1 MLVNVE
7 GTRRLMRYLI
17 DRGCRKFVMAS
28 SIAAVGFQSRR
39 FRPLQ
44 LPIPDTHPCLDR
56 DGYGLSKYLMEE
68 VTAYYQRQVEEI
80 DVINLRLSSV
90 CLDKRMPQ
98 RMKAGPLGEWALGG
112 LTVMARSD
120 AVRAFS
126 AAAEALPRTGVR
138 TMNAAGPKAWAAAP
152 VAECLRGGWGR
163 FGNHQH
169 GRGRRPT
176 SRRPGHPGLR
186 RRRLPGG
193 CWRGHRRVPALR
205 VPEPHA
211 GRRGPGGRTA
221 PRGRKRGDGLRDHH
235 PGTRPLHPL
244 LRRGW
249 SPGRWNGGPAARRVV
264 RKTATARP
272 KGRADRRSDAR
283 DQATISKSRCNTTV
297 MTRPYTMV
305 SWCLSSTFLL
315 MALS

>member
-1 MLVNVE
+1 MSAILITGASGFIGQGLAPHLAGRHEVVCMSRGDPGLELPWVRGDFGSPEDLRQLDGHSIDVVVHLAAVTGGCLERDGMLVNVE

-138 TMNAAGPKAWAAAP
+138 TMNAAGPKAWAADP
-152 VAECLRGGWGR
+152 VAEILRGWWGEEVDLSYFER
-163 FGNHQH
+163 
-169 GRGRRPT
+169 
-176 SRRPGHPGLR
+176 
-186 RRRLPGG
+186 
-193 CWRGHRRVPALR
+193 
-205 VPEPHA
+205 E
-211 GRRGPGGRTA
+211 
-221 PRGRKRGDGLRDHH
+221 
-235 PGTRPLHPL
+235 
-244 LRRGW
+244 
-249 SPGRWNGGPAARRVV
+249 
-264 RKTATARP
+264 
-272 KGRADRRSDAR
+272 DRRHESVFDVGLIERELGFVA
-283 DQATISKSRCNTTV
+283 AIL
-297 MTRPYTMV
+297 P
-305 SWCLSSTFLL
+305 
-315 MALS
+315 

>member
-1 MLVNVE
+1 MSAILITGASGFIGQGLAPHLAGRHEVVCMSRGNPGLELPWVHGDFGSPEDLRQLDGHSIDVVVHLAAVTGGCLERDGMLVNVE

-56 DGYGLSKYLMEE
+56 DGYGLSNYLMEE

-90 CLDKRMPQ
+90 CPDKHMPQ
-98 RMKAGPLGEWALGG
+98 PMKAGPLGEWALGG

-138 TMNAAGPKAWAAAP
+138 TMNAAGPKAWAADP
-152 VAECLRGGWGR
+152 VAEILRGWWGEEVDLSYFER
-163 FGNHQH
+163 
-169 GRGRRPT
+169 
-176 SRRPGHPGLR
+176 
-186 RRRLPGG
+186 
-193 CWRGHRRVPALR
+193 
-205 VPEPHA
+205 E
-211 GRRGPGGRTA
+211 
-221 PRGRKRGDGLRDHH
+221 
-235 PGTRPLHPL
+235 
-244 LRRGW
+244 
-249 SPGRWNGGPAARRVV
+249 
-264 RKTATARP
+264 
-272 KGRADRRSDAR
+272 DRRHESVFDVGLIERELGFVA
-283 DQATISKSRCNTTV
+283 AIL
-297 MTRPYTMV
+297 P
-305 SWCLSSTFLL
+305 
-315 MALS
+315 

>member
-1 MLVNVE
+1 MSAILITGASGFIGQGLAPHLAGRHEVVCMSRGNPGLELPWVHGDFGSPEDLRQLDGHSIDVVVHLAAVTGGCLERDGMLVNVE

-28 SIAAVGFQSRR
+28 SIAAVGFQGRR

-90 CLDKRMPQ
+90 CPDNHMPQ
-98 RMKAGPLGEWALGG
+98 PMKAGPLGEWALGG

-138 TMNAAGPKAWAAAP
+138 TMNAAGPKAWAADP
-152 VAECLRGGWGR
+152 VAEILRGWWGEEVDLSYFER
-163 FGNHQH
+163 
-169 GRGRRPT
+169 
-176 SRRPGHPGLR
+176 
-186 RRRLPGG
+186 
-193 CWRGHRRVPALR
+193 
-205 VPEPHA
+205 E
-211 GRRGPGGRTA
+211 
-221 PRGRKRGDGLRDHH
+221 
-235 PGTRPLHPL
+235 
-244 LRRGW
+244 
-249 SPGRWNGGPAARRVV
+249 
-264 RKTATARP
+264 
-272 KGRADRRSDAR
+272 DRRHESVFDVGLIERELGFVA
-283 DQATISKSRCNTTV
+283 AIL
-297 MTRPYTMV
+297 P
-305 SWCLSSTFLL
+305 
-315 MALS
+315 

>member
-1 MLVNVE
+1 LSAILITGASGFIGQGLAPHLAGRHEVVCMSRGNPGLELPWVHGDFGSPEDLRQLDGHSIDVVVHLAAVTGGCLERDGMLVNVE

-28 SIAAVGFQSRR
+28 SIAAVGFQGRR

-90 CLDKRMPQ
+90 CPDNHMPQ
-98 RMKAGPLGEWALGG
+98 PMKAGPLGEWALGG

-138 TMNAAGPKAWAAAP
+138 TMNAAGPKAWAADP
-152 VAECLRGGWGR
+152 VAEILRGWWGEEVDLSYFER
-163 FGNHQH
+163 
-169 GRGRRPT
+169 
-176 SRRPGHPGLR
+176 
-186 RRRLPGG
+186 
-193 CWRGHRRVPALR
+193 
-205 VPEPHA
+205 E
-211 GRRGPGGRTA
+211 
-221 PRGRKRGDGLRDHH
+221 
-235 PGTRPLHPL
+235 
-244 LRRGW
+244 
-249 SPGRWNGGPAARRVV
+249 
-264 RKTATARP
+264 
-272 KGRADRRSDAR
+272 DRRHESVFDVGLIERELGFVA
-283 DQATISKSRCNTTV
+283 AIL
-297 MTRPYTMV
+297 P
-305 SWCLSSTFLL
+305 
-315 MALS
+315 

>member
-1 MLVNVE
+1 MITGASGFIGQGLAPHLAGRHEVVCMSRGNPGLELPWVHGDFGSPEDLRQLDGHSIDVVVHLAAVTGGCLERDGMLVNVE

-28 SIAAVGFQSRR
+28 SIAAVGFQGRR

-90 CLDKRMPQ
+90 CPDKRMPQ
-98 RMKAGPLGEWALGG
+98 PMKAGPLGEWALGG

-138 TMNAAGPKAWAAAP
+138 TMNAAGPKAWAADP
-152 VAECLRGGWGR
+152 VAEILRGWWGEEVDLSYFER
-163 FGNHQH
+163 
-169 GRGRRPT
+169 
-176 SRRPGHPGLR
+176 
-186 RRRLPGG
+186 
-193 CWRGHRRVPALR
+193 
-205 VPEPHA
+205 E
-211 GRRGPGGRTA
+211 
-221 PRGRKRGDGLRDHH
+221 
-235 PGTRPLHPL
+235 
-244 LRRGW
+244 
-249 SPGRWNGGPAARRVV
+249 
-264 RKTATARP
+264 
-272 KGRADRRSDAR
+272 DRRHESVFDVGLIERELGFVA
-283 DQATISKSRCNTTV
+283 AIL
-297 MTRPYTMV
+297 P
-305 SWCLSSTFLL
+305 
-315 MALS
+315 